1 MTETCLIAAYDP
13 WVIQLLRVFT
23 EESGFSVVQAFE
35 GKEVLPLVQQTQPRV
50 ILLEAELP
58 GSPRGRDLINALTTD
73 PFAQRVPVLIFSWQ
87 NQTGT
92 KMQTQDSHIYLHE
105 PVSYDDFVG
114 ALQKVGICCPKDMP
128 ATS

>member
-23 EESGFSVVQAFE
+23 EESGFGVVQAFE
-35 GKEVLPLVQQTQPRV
+35 GKEVLPLVRQVKPRV

-58 GSPRGRDLINALTTD
+58 GNPRGRDLLHSLKVD
-73 PFAQRVPVLIFSWQ
+73 PITQDVPVLIFSWQ
-87 NQTGT
+87 NQATD
-92 KMQTQDSHIYLHE
+92 KPQVQDSHIYLRE

-114 ALQKVGICCPKDMP
+114 ALQKVGVCCPKDMRAFP
-128 ATS
+128 